1 MCAVATKTFEYGQKE
16 IDGLSAADPVL
27 GDYILRRGKVERVII
42 PELFPALVHAIVG
55 QLISVKAVKTIWNR
69 MQAAFGDISPERLAA
84 SSADDI
90 QRCGMTMKK
99 ALCIHQIA
107 TQVAS
112 GEFDLEGLRHLPE
125 AEVTARMTALPGI
138 GVWTAEMLLMNCLE
152 RSDIL
157 SWGDIAIRR
166 GIMNLY
172 GLPDLSKEQFEQYRL
187 RYSPYGSVASIY
199 LWEIS
204 FRQADADGA
213 GTPN

>member
-1 MCAVATKTFEYGQKE
+1 MCAVVTKTFDYGQKE
-16 IDGLSAADPVL
+16 IDVLSAADPVM
-27 GDYILRRGKVERVII
+27 GEFMLRRGRVERVII

-55 QLISVKAVKTIWNR
+55 QLISVKAVQTIWGR
-69 MQAAFGDISPERLAA
+69 MQEAFGDIRPERLAA

-99 ALCIHQIA
+99 ALCIHSIA

-112 GEFDLEGLRHLPE
+112 GEFDLEGLRSLPD
-125 AEVTARMTALPGI
+125 AEVTAKMTALPGI

-152 RSDIL
+152 RPDIL

-166 GIMNLY
+166 GLMNLH
-172 GLPDLSKEQFEQYRL
+172 GLPALTKEQFEHFRL

-204 FRQADADGA
+204 FKQANGDRAVV
-213 GTPN
+213 PN

>member
-1 MCAVATKTFEYGQKE
+1 MCAVATKFFEYGQRE
-16 IDGLSAADPVL
+16 IEALSAADPVL
-27 GDYILRRGKVERVII
+27 GDFMSRRGQVERVII

-55 QLISVKAVKTIWNR
+55 QLISVKAVQTIWNR
-69 MQAAFGDISPERLAA
+69 MQEAFGDIRPERLAA
-84 SSADDI
+84 
-90 QRCGMTMKK
+90 
-99 ALCIHQIA
+99 A

-112 GEFDLEGLRHLPE
+112 GEFDLEGLRSLPN
-125 AEVTARMTALPGI
+125 AEVAARMTVLPGI

-152 RSDIL
+152 RPDIV

-172 GLPDLSKEQFEQYRL
+172 GLPALTKEQFEQYRR

-204 FRQADADGA
+204 FPQNG
-213 GTPN
+213 

>member
-1 MCAVATKTFEYGQKE
+1 MCAVATKTFDYGQKE
-16 IDGLSAADPVL
+16 IDCLSAADPVL
-27 GDYILRRGKVERVII
+27 GDYMFRRGRVERVII

-55 QLISVKAVKTIWNR
+55 QLISVKAVHTIWNR
-69 MQAAFGDISPERLAA
+69 MQEAFGDIRPDRLAA
-84 SSADDI
+84 ASAEDI

-99 ALCIHQIA
+99 AVCIHSIA

-112 GEFDLEGLRHLPE
+112 GEFDLEGLRSLPD

-138 GVWTAEMLLMNCLE
+138 GRWTAEMLLMNCLE
-152 RSDIL
+152 RPDIV

-166 GIMNLY
+166 GIMTLY
-172 GLPDLSKEQFEQYRL
+172 GLPDLTKEQFEQYRS

-204 FRQADADGA
+204 FK
-213 GTPN
+213 

>member
-1 MCAVATKTFEYGQKE
+1 MCAVVTKLFEYGPKE
-16 IDGLSAADPVL
+16 IEALSAEDPVL
-27 GDYILRRGKVERVII
+27 GDFMSRRGQVERVII

-55 QLISVKAVKTIWNR
+55 QLISVKAVQTIWSR
-69 MQAAFGDISPERLAA
+69 MQAAFGDIRPERLAA
-84 SSADDI
+84 ASADEI
-90 QRCGMTMKK
+90 QRCGITMKK
-99 ALCIHQIA
+99 ALCIHRIA

-112 GEFDLEGLRHLPE
+112 GEFDLEGLRSLPD
-125 AEVTARMTALPGI
+125 AEVAARMTVLHGI

-152 RSDIL
+152 RPDIL

-172 GLPDLSKEQFEQYRL
+172 GLPALTREEFEQYRL

-204 FRQADADGA
+204 FRQNG
-213 GTPN
+213 

>member
-1 MCAVATKTFEYGQKE
+1 MCAVVTKFFEYGPKE
-16 IDGLSAADPVL
+16 IEALSAADPVL
-27 GDYILRRGKVERVII
+27 GDFMSRRGQVERVII

-55 QLISVKAVKTIWNR
+55 QLISVKAVQTIWSR
-69 MQAAFGDISPERLAA
+69 MQAAFGDIRPERLAA
-84 SSADDI
+84 ASTDEI
-90 QRCGMTMKK
+90 QRCGITMKK
-99 ALCIHQIA
+99 ALCIHRIA

-112 GEFDLEGLRHLPE
+112 GEFDLEGLRSLPD
-125 AEVTARMTALPGI
+125 AEVAARMTVLPGI

-152 RSDIL
+152 RPDIL

-172 GLPDLSKEQFEQYRL
+172 GLPALTKEQFEQYRL

-204 FRQADADGA
+204 FRQNG
-213 GTPN
+213 